1 MIDKII
7 IIFYL
12 FIITVIGITAYK
24 KTKNNGF
31 FYTSN
36 GKTGIF
42 TTVAVLTS
50 GFIGGGYSVGNAAEC
65 YEYGIDYSLALCGF
79 SVGMILFSVLLLPTL
94 NPKGN
99 TVGEVIEYSYGK
111 KARKLSA
118 VFSFLFCLG
127 ILSAQLFTLKIIL
140 SEFFGLNGTISAVVS
155 ALLIIIYSTAGG
167 MNAVIKTDTAQFIV
181 LITGIPLLFIFS
193 LINAGGIEG
202 VKTVTTEKS
211 LGVLEFISLTVA
223 FAFGEMLTPQ
233 LVQKLKIT
241 KRKNDFKNALII
253 SSIISAVIFIMVGA
267 VGVGA
272 HRFIEESGGQN
283 ILISAAIRVM
293 PIGLKGIVGASL
305 CAVLITSADTAL
317 NSAAASLSNDLL
329 EHKTVALARTVNV
342 VVGIVATV
350 TVVVIPNVIELLM
363 VSYKFWCPVVFS
375 QLLYAL
381 RGRKADERLFTVPAI
396 TGIISVFV
404 WDSFLKTPF
413 GVSSVAIGLIINA
426 ITFKITKTAFT
437 KGQKP

>member
-1 MIDKII
+1 
-7 IIFYL
+7 
-12 FIITVIGITAYK
+12 
-24 KTKNNGF
+24 
-31 FYTSN
+31 
-36 GKTGIF
+36 
-42 TTVAVLTS
+42 
-50 GFIGGGYSVGNAAEC
+50 
-65 YEYGIDYSLALCGF
+65 
-79 SVGMILFSVLLLPTL
+79 
-94 NPKGN
+94 
-99 TVGEVIEYSYGK
+99 
-111 KARKLSA
+111 
-118 VFSFLFCLG
+118 
-127 ILSAQLFTLKIIL
+127 
-140 SEFFGLNGTISAVVS
+140 
-155 ALLIIIYSTAGG
+155 

-181 LITGIPLLFIFS
+181 LIIGIPLLFIFS
-193 LINAGGIEG
+193 LINADGIEG

-211 LGVLEFISLTVA
+211 LGALEFISLTVA

-241 KRKNDFKNALII
+241 KQKNDFKNALII
-253 SSIISAVIFIMVGA
+253 SSIISAAIFIMVGA

-404 WDSFLKTPF
+404 WDSLLKTPF
-413 GVSSVAIGLIINA
+413 GVSSVAVGLIINA
-426 ITFKITKTAFT
+426 ITFKITKTAFA